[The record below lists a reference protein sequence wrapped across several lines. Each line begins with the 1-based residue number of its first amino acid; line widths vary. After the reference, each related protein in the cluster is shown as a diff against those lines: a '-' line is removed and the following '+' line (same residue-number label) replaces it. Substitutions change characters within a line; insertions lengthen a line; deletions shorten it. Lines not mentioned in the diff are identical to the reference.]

1 MLIAQRLV
9 EPTSFP
15 KQFSRLVQEFD
26 GMNFLEES
34 DVVAQVGEER
44 VLGEFG
50 MLDFVAIA
58 ECPKTLQCFCACTGR
73 VDAKAIIANES
84 ACFREKVCGGFV
96 ERVAAATASIKV
108 EVVTP
113 HVARV

>member
-1 MLIAQRLV
+1 MRREVGRFALPLRSLVNSFWEYFGSYLKASWCVLIAQRLV

-15 KQFSRLVQEFD
+15 KQRSCLVQEFD

-50 MLDFVAIA
+50 VLDFFAIA
-58 ECPKTLQCFCACTGR
+58 ERPKPL
-73 VDAKAIIANES
+73 
-84 ACFREKVCGGFV
+84 
-96 ERVAAATASIKV
+96 
-108 EVVTP
+108 
-113 HVARV
+113 